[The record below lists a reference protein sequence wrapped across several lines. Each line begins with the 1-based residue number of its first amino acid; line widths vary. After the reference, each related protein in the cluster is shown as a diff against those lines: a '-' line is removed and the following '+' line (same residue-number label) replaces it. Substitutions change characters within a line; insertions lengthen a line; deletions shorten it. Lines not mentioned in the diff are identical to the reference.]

1 MIGMLLRIY
10 SYLFELLLAVF
21 LLGLSLV
28 SILSGSDLHLEML
41 PWKRTQL
48 TYWLLSVALI
58 GLLSILLAWL
68 GRLRFLF
75 LVYSL
80 VIFGLL
86 VRGYFLG
93 GYSFSGKDEFHLALE
108 LTFGALL
115 AIFGAWSQFRKKR
128 RA

>member
-1 MIGMLLRIY
+1 
-10 SYLFELLLAVF
+10 
-21 LLGLSLV
+21 
-28 SILSGSDLHLEML
+28 
-41 PWKRTQL
+41 
-48 TYWLLSVALI
+48 
-58 GLLSILLAWL
+58 L

-115 AIFGAWSQFRKKR
+115 AIFGAWSQFRRKR